1 MPKFGSPFA
10 NEGKGTGSDSSERRG
25 GLSSDEISSRLYPK
39 PADIW
44 RRDEPSTVAAK
55 AQPAV
60 EAMPAESVTVVEADQ
75 ERSSPLA
82 AVAAVGAGQGSP
94 VADPAPLSTVSPSM
108 QAETESSA
116 PVAAPN
122 VPAERLV
129 SIISKNSVF
138 DGNYVTDG
146 DVRVEGEVKGDITCK
161 GHVLICDGASVNA
174 KIIAT
179 SVSVAGRLS
188 GEVTCSERF
197 EAQPTARITSEIS
210 TPRLVI
216 QEGAVVDGQI
226 KMGVQG

>member
-10 NEGKGTGSDSSERRG
+10 NEGKGTGSDGGERRG

-39 PADIW
+39 PTDIW
-44 RRDEPSTVAAK
+44 RRDDPGATAVA
-55 AQPAV
+55 AQPAS
-60 EAMPAESVTVVEADQ
+60 EAVPDEGNAVAEADQ
-75 ERSSPLA
+75 EKSSPMVALDSA
-82 AVAAVGAGQGSP
+82 ADGQASP
-94 VADPAPLSTVSPSM
+94 LADPAPLSILSPSM
-108 QAETESSA
+108 PAEIPASL
-116 PVAAPN
+116 PVAAPE

-129 SIISKNSVF
+129 SVISKNSVF

-174 KIIAT
+174 KISAT

-197 EAQPTARITSEIS
+197 EAQPTARITSQIS

-226 KMGVQG
+226 KMGVQE

>member
-1 MPKFGSPFA
+1 AVDSVSEGQASP
-10 NEGKGTGSDSSERRG
+10 T
-25 GLSSDEISSRLYPK
+25 
-39 PADIW
+39 
-44 RRDEPSTVAAK
+44 
-55 AQPAV
+55 
-60 EAMPAESVTVVEADQ
+60 
-75 ERSSPLA
+75 
-82 AVAAVGAGQGSP
+82 
-94 VADPAPLSTVSPSM
+94 ADPTPLSIVSPNSPG
-108 QAETESSA
+108 EPA
-116 PVAAPN
+116 PGAALAVPE

-129 SIISKNSVF
+129 SVISRNSVF

-174 KIIAT
+174 KISAT

-197 EAQPTARITSEIS
+197 EAQPTARITSQIS

-226 KMGVQG
+226 KMGVQE